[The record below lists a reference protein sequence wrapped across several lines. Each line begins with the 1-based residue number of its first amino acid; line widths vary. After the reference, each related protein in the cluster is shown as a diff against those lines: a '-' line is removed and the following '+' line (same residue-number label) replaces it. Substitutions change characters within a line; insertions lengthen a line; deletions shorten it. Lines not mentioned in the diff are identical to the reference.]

1 MLPNLNFFDQ
11 EEYEEEEG
19 ENVCAYKVPQW
30 TQSFVPPEDAICD
43 NVTPFN
49 QEEEEG
55 DKERVEPEIFEPRPL
70 KSRRLEIEA
79 FGEAG
84 SRAECFG
91 CVYFGEKDTTIPSDE
106 LVKLIEMARQS
117 LGRIDMVCLAK
128 GMADY
133 YEKHIRQKINRH
145 LMPGQ
150 KPLPEWK
157 EAQILEHIRYHNQ
170 DPLVQQVI
178 ILAETQELRA
188 ALLDCCFEVSNKTG
202 KVRPNKHNIES
213 YEKMVKLQFHVQK
226 QDATKMSFYSAG
238 ARINP
243 EILNQGLL
251 STHTKSLHN
260 YWKN

>member
-1 MLPNLNFFDQ
+1 MLPNLNFLL
-11 EEYEEEEG
+11 EGENEEEEG
-19 ENVCAYKVPQW
+19 ENIASYEPPAW
-30 TQSFVPPEDAICD
+30 TQSFVPPSEAIGYDNATPMEDH
-43 NVTPFN
+43 
-49 QEEEEG
+49 
-55 DKERVEPEIFEPRPL
+55 ERPEPETFEPRPL
-70 KSRRLEIEA
+70 KSRRLELEA

-84 SRAECFG
+84 PRSDCFG

-133 YEKHIRQKINRH
+133 YEKHIRQKINRN

-150 KPLPEWK
+150 RALPEWK
-157 EAQILEHIRYHNQ
+157 EAQILEHIRFHNQ

-178 ILAETQELRA
+178 LLAEAQELRA
-188 ALLDCCFEVSNKTG
+188 ALYDCCFEVSSKTG
-202 KVRPNKHNIES
+202 KVRPNKHNIEC
-213 YEKMVKLQFHVQK
+213 YTKAVQNQLHVQK
-226 QDATKMSFYSAG
+226 QDASKMAFFSAG

-251 STHTKSLHN
+251 STHTKNLHN

>member
-1 MLPNLNFFDQ
+1 MLPNLNFLNQDADQ
-11 EEYEEEEG
+11 EEEEEG
-19 ENVCAYKVPQW
+19 ENIGSYEPPQW
-30 TQSFVPPEDAICD
+30 TQSFVPPEECD
-43 NVTPFN
+43 NLTTPPN
-49 QEEEEG
+49 EDEEERG
-55 DKERVEPEIFEPRPL
+55 MPETFEPRPL
-70 KSRRLEIEA
+70 KSRRLEIEE

-84 SRAECFG
+84 SRSDCFG

-106 LVKLIEMARQS
+106 LMKLIEMARQS
-117 LGRIDMVCLAK
+117 LGRIDMICLAK

-133 YEKHIRQKINRH
+133 YEHYIRRKINRN

-150 KPLPEWK
+150 RPLPEWK
-157 EAQILEHIRYHNQ
+157 ESQILEHIRYHNQ

-213 YEKMVKLQFHVQK
+213 YEKMVKLQLHVQK
-226 QDATKMSFYSAG
+226 QDASKMSFYSAG
-238 ARINP
+238 ARVNP
-243 EILNQGLL
+243 EILTQGIL